1 MEPIHSDVGD
11 FGVRIWNPDGSVA
24 EKSGNGLRIFAWWLA
39 KKQMRGNSFC
49 IDTTFCRV
57 QADVFDE
64 DVEIDMG
71 VPIFESQNIPTI
83 KAIWDDVFCG
93 DERAKMYAVSM
104 GNPHCVLLFEDPNI
118 NLDALDWRIW
128 GKELEVHDLFP
139 NRSNIQ
145 FVQIIDNN
153 NIRLRIWERGA
164 GETEASGSSS
174 CAVFA
179 VSHSKKVG
187 DQVKHMPGGI
197 LHLSMKENLFLCVV
211 L

>member
-1 MEPIHSDVGD
+1 
-11 FGVRIWNPDGSVA
+11 
-24 EKSGNGLRIFAWWLA
+24 
-39 KKQMRGNSFC
+39 
-49 IDTTFCRV
+49 
-57 QADVFDE
+57 
-64 DVEIDMG
+64 
-71 VPIFESQNIPTI
+71 
-83 KAIWDDVFCG
+83 
-93 DERAKMYAVSM
+93 M

-179 VSHSKKVG
+179 VSHRLKKVG
-187 DQVKHMPGGI
+187 DQVQTHMPGGI
-197 LHLSMKENLFLCVV
+197 LHLSMKENHVFMRGSVTEVGYVKLISSFFEENESRPINIKHEN
-211 L
+211 